1 MEKALKVKA
10 GRNYVEELSEY
21 FSMDAWLNNTFEP
34 SIWLETP
41 ANRYNHFI
49 TITIGLPIMFCTPD

>member
-10 GRNYVEELSEY
+10 GKNYVEKLFEY
-21 FSMDAWLNNTFEP
+21 FYGWLNNIFEP

-49 TITIGLPIMFCTPD
+49 TITIGLPMMFCTPD